1 MSQLGL
7 RPCGAKVRESG
18 PNGWERSD
26 SDLLSKALAASAERT
41 AERKKSMVAP
51 LESRARYK

>member
-18 PNGWERSD
+18 PYAIKCGAGVIQQVFRSFD
-26 SDLLSKALAASAERT
+26 PRMNNPLF
-41 AERKKSMVAP
+41 VAD
-51 LESRARYK
+51 